1 MFNNSLNVSSVK
13 MVKQKMLIFLS
24 YHMYYKDAF
33 PVKKFGDDDGSGNDA
48 FPFIQG
54 VSHSQLPHPNQLLQ
68 ARFFMSIFIFMNI

>member
-1 MFNNSLNVSSVK
+1 
-13 MVKQKMLIFLS
+13 
-24 YHMYYKDAF
+24 MYYKDVF
-33 PVKKFGDDDGSGNDA
+33 PVKKFGDDDGNGNDA